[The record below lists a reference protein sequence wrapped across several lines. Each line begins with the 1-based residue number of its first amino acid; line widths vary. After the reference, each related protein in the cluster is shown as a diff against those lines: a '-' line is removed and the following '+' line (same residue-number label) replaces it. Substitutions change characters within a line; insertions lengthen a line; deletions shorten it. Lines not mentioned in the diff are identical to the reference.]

1 MASTLKRSGPC
12 VIIENVMASRNC
24 PDYKSPV
31 GRCALALVIAAGLV
45 APAEAKK
52 MYRYRNAQGVLVMDY
67 QVPAELVSNGYE
79 VINEEGIVVKV
90 VPRELTEEERK
101 EKDAEER
108 REKAARAEEERL
120 RKWDETLMLRY
131 STVADIEAARD
142 RALRD
147 LEIRLSILKGNRR
160 SLKQKVENYQAEA
173 ADMERRGM
181 KVDVG
186 RLRSIEA
193 LQAEIAS
200 TDRAI
205 VDRETDIEELAATY
219 QLDIERFEMLQEMV
233 ELRRTMHLKQDEE

>member
-1 MASTLKRSGPC
+1 
-12 VIIENVMASRNC
+12 MASRFC
-24 PDYKSPV
+24 PGYGALV
-31 GRCALALVIAAGLV
+31 GRCALALVIAGGLV

-52 MYRYRNAQGVLVMDY
+52 MYRYRNAEGVLVMDY
-67 QVPAELVSNGYE
+67 QVPAELVGNGYE
-79 VINEEGIVVKV
+79 VINDEGIVVKV

-101 EKDAEER
+101 EKDAEEKR
-108 REKAARAEEERL
+108 QRAARAEEERL

-160 SLKQKVENYQAEA
+160 SLKQKVENFQAEA

-181 KVDVG
+181 KVDVE
-186 RLRSIEA
+186 RLRAIET
-193 LQAEIAS
+193 LQSEIAATERAI
-200 TDRAI
+200 TDREA
-205 VDRETDIEELAATY
+205 DIEELAATY

-233 ELRRTMHLKQDEE
+233 ELRRTMHLRENDD

>member
-1 MASTLKRSGPC
+1 
-12 VIIENVMASRNC
+12 MASRFC
-24 PDYKSPV
+24 PEFKSLV
-31 GRCALALVIAAGLV
+31 GRSALALVIAAGLV

-52 MYRYRNAQGVLVMDY
+52 MYRYRNAEGVLVMDY
-67 QVPAELVSNGYE
+67 QVPAELVGNGYE

-101 EKDAEER
+101 EKDAEEK
-108 REKAARAEEERL
+108 REQAARAEEARL

-131 STVADIEAARD
+131 STVEDIEAARD

-181 KVDVG
+181 EVDVG
-186 RLRSIEA
+186 RLRAIET
-193 LQAEIAS
+193 LQSEIAA

-205 VDRETDIEELAATY
+205 ADREADIEELAATY

-233 ELRRTMHLKQDEE
+233 ELRRTMHLQQDD